1 MEWLKTMRSG
11 LMVALLAF
19 AAVLA
24 AASASR
30 HKAKARK
37 WQERAVRDAEG
48 DVEDGVEKT
57 QQALTQAK
65 LHDAL
70 ARDKEKQTREKLDA
84 IDKSAPTM
92 GEITSRWR
100 KPDPDSGQ

>member
-1 MEWLKTMRSG
+1 M
-11 LMVALLAF
+11 ALIAF

-30 HKAKARK
+30 HKANAQK
-37 WQERAVRDAEG
+37 WKERAVSDAES

-57 QQALTQAK
+57 KQALTQAK
-65 LHDAL
+65 LHDDL
-70 ARDKEKQTREKLDA
+70 AKAEEKRTRDKLDA
-84 IDKSAPTM
+84 IDKQAPTM

-100 KPDPDSGQ
+100 KPEPDSDQ